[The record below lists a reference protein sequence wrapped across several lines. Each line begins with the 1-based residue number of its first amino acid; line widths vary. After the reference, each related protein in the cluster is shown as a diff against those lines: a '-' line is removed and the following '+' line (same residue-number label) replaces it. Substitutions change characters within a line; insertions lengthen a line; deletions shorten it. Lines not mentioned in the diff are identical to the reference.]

1 MDGRTNTRTRGT
13 KSRGRER
20 RPRRKEGRKER
31 EKIKDKRQLTSVT
44 WPLCWLLFLLCAFWE
59 SNSATG
65 QLTDPCRFR
74 LSDSPLPLFSSLSL
88 TPSNFLSASLM
99 ASLLPSPPLLLP
111 LPSSLSLS
119 LPFWRTIG
127 LIQYEELEA
136 NQTLLHKW
144 VRRGGRRDAKGI
156 EIDWRSMSECQSR
169 SASYCIGNESRFNKG
184 TALLGSVGE

>member
-99 ASLLPSPPLLLP
+99 ASLLSPPPFFFPSPP
-111 LPSSLSLS
+111 SLSLS
-119 LPFWRTIG
+119 PFEGQLVSFNTRNWRQIKLCCISG
-127 LIQYEELEA
+127 CGGEGGAMQRELKSTGAQCQNA
-136 NQTLLHKW
+136 N
-144 VRRGGRRDAKGI
+144 RDQ
-156 EIDWRSMSECQSR
+156 RH
-169 SASYCIGNESRFNKG
+169 
-184 TALLGSVGE
+184 TV